1 MTWTAET
8 WPIACAMLPFG
19 DRDSR
24 GGPIQDAE
32 PEEWAR
38 QLRQVRRLGFTE
50 VDPTDTWVRIGDLEP
65 SRLADFAAVLAD
77 VGLTVP
83 AVSTSRRSVID
94 AEHGEEYLAYSHR
107 VLDAA
112 ARMLGVDHA
121 TLSDLALAAPSG
133 ADGLVLFKSV
143 VESLARHG
151 AVRTA

>member
-24 GGPIQDAE
+24 GGPIQDAA
-32 PEEWAR
+32 PEEWAQ

-83 AVSTSRRSVID
+83 ASRR
-94 AEHGEEYLAYSHR
+94 R
-107 VLDAA
+107 AA
-112 ARMLGVDHA
+112 ASSTPSTARTTWPTA
-121 TLSDLALAAPSG
+121 TGSWTPPPSSAAAWSASASSRP
-133 ADGLVLFKSV
+133 
-143 VESLARHG
+143 
-151 AVRTA
+151 